1 MKETTLRNKFLNA
14 AKWSFI
20 TEIAARII
28 SPLTYMIL
36 ARIIAPEAFGVL
48 ASVTM
53 IVSFAD
59 MFADA
64 GFQKY
69 LIQHA
74 FQNEEEQH
82 QHATVAFWTN
92 LGIAALAWL
101 LIAVFC
107 EEIAVLVG
115 SPGLGQV
122 IAVAS
127 VELPLTAFSSIQ
139 MAVYRRS
146 FDFRTLFFVR
156 MVSVCLPFLVTIPL
170 AYWGLSYWALIIGS
184 VLMQIANAIILTI
197 HSRWKPRFFYKLAIL
212 KEMLSF
218 SIWSLIESISI
229 WLTSWADIFI
239 ISTLLNQYYLG
250 IYKTSTTMV
259 NALMSL
265 VTASTVPVLFS
276 ALSRLQ
282 DNPQKFNQ
290 LYFKTQRFVSV
301 FIFPLGIGVYCYRD
315 LATRILLGSKWEEA
329 SLIIG
334 LWAVTSAIVIVF
346 GYFCSEVYR
355 ASGKPN
361 LSVLVQLSHV
371 LVLIPVCWFSLKFGF
386 WTLVYARAWIRLELV
401 LVHFIVMKYVLGISI
416 KKTIT
421 NVIPTGLSSLSMGA
435 LAYILLQLGNNLL
448 WLLISI
454 LICIMYYFGVLYL
467 FPSMQKDIN
476 EVMKKLNRM
485 LLRAAYITGAEKT
498 QRQSMPNE

>member
-1 MKETTLRNKFLNA
+1 MKETTFRNKFLNA

-20 TEIAARII
+20 TEAAARIV

-36 ARIIAPEAFGVL
+36 ARMIAPEAFGVL
-48 ASVTM
+48 ASVTL
-53 IVSFAD
+53 IVSFAE

-64 GFQKY
+64 GFHKY
-69 LIQHA
+69 LIQHD
-74 FQNEEEQH
+74 FNDEEEQH
-82 QHATVAFWTN
+82 RHATVAFWTN
-92 LGIAALAWL
+92 LAIAALSWL
-101 LIAVFC
+101 LIAIFC
-107 EEIAVLVG
+107 DKIAVLVG

-122 IAVAS
+122 LAVAAI
-127 VELPLTAFSSIQ
+127 ELPLTAFSSIQ

-146 FDFRTLFFVR
+146 FNFKTLFFVR

-170 AYWGLSYWALIIGS
+170 AYWGLSYWSLIIAS
-184 VLMQIANAIILTI
+184 VLMQIANAVILTL
-197 HSRWKPRFFYKLAIL
+197 HSRWKPRFFYELAIL

-282 DNPQKFNQ
+282 NHPQKFNQ
-290 LYFKTQRFVSV
+290 LYFKTQRFVSI

-315 LATRILLGSKWEEA
+315 LATRILLGSKWKEA

-334 LWAVTSAIVIVF
+334 LWAFTSAIVIVF

-355 ASGKPN
+355 AKGKPN

-371 LVLIPVCWFSLKFGF
+371 LVLVPVCLLSLKYGF
-386 WTLVYARAWIRLELV
+386 WTLVHSRAWIRLELV
-401 LVHFIVMKYVLGISI
+401 LVHFIVMKYALGIPI

-421 NVIPTGLSSLSMGA
+421 NVMPTGLSALSMGV
-435 LAYILLQLGNNLL
+435 LATILLQLGSNFM

-454 LICIMYYFGVLYL
+454 LICIMYYFGILYL
-467 FPSMQKDIN
+467 FPSMQKDIK
-476 EVMKKLNRM
+476 ELMKRLKRR
-485 LLRAAYITGAEKT
+485 LLRPAYITEPDKS
-498 QRQSMPNE
+498 QHLSMPNE